1 MGEKRRG
8 RQTPTESVVL
18 PYSVSKGDEAIDL
31 YSGSGRQA
39 LEWQGLLVKD
49 LMAVNDD
56 GLWVHQKF
64 GYSVPRRNG
73 KNEVVAIREFWGLE
87 AGEQICHTAHRTTTS
102 SSAWRRLC
110 RILSDA
116 GYEEIARVPKD
127 TSQLPDKWFHST
139 KQYGL
144 EAVELPNGGRCVFRT
159 RTPNGGLGEG
169 FDLLVIDEAQEYTDA
184 QQTALVYTVSDSRN
198 PQTIFCG
205 TPPTATSSGTVFS
218 KMRSEALEG
227 RAYDTGWAEWSIP
240 EETDEVFNT
249 ELWYETNPSMG
260 AHLDERK
267 VRAEFTGDKIDF
279 NVQRLG
285 VWLKYNQKSA
295 ISRPEWEA
303 MRVDKLPKLTGGL
316 YIGIKYGHDG
326 VNVAMS
332 IAVLTEDGKVFIE
345 TVDCRS
351 IREGNRWITN
361 FLNSAD
367 VENVTIDG
375 ASGQGVLK
383 DDMVAAG
390 IRKKPILPKVSE
402 VIIAHNL
409 FEQAVAAQK
418 ICHIG
423 QPSLTVSASNCEHR
437 AIGSGGGWGYKSQRE
452 DIDISL
458 LESVVLAYWQA
469 SEALSKVKKKQR
481 ASY

>member
-18 PYSVSKGDEAIDL
+18 PYSDSNGEEAIDL
-31 YSGSGRQA
+31 YNTSGRKA
-39 LEWQGLLVKD
+39 LEWQELLIKD
-49 LMAVNDD
+49 IMAVNDD

-73 KNEVVAIREFWGLE
+73 KNEIVAIREFWGLK

-116 GYEEIARVPKD
+116 GYEEVARVPKD
-127 TSQLPDKWFHST
+127 TSGLPEKWFHST

-144 EAVELPNGGRCVFRT
+144 EAVELPNGGKCAFRT

-205 TPPTATSSGTVFS
+205 TPPTVTSSGTVFS
-218 KMRSEALEG
+218 KMRSETLEG
-227 RAYDTGWAEWSIP
+227 RSYDTGWAEWSIP

-267 VRAEFTGDKIDF
+267 VKAEFTGDKIDF

-285 VWLKYNQKSA
+285 VWLKYSQKSA
-295 ISRPEWEA
+295 ISGPEWEA
-303 MRVDKLPKLTGGL
+303 LKADKLPKLSSGL
-316 YIGIKYGHDG
+316 HIGIKYGHDG

-332 IAVLTEDGKVFIE
+332 IAVLTEDGKIFVE

-351 IREGNRWITN
+351 IREGNQWIIW
-361 FLNSAD
+361 FLSKAD
-367 VENVTIDG
+367 IETVTIDG
-375 ASGQGVLK
+375 ASGEGVLA
-383 DDMVAAG
+383 DDIKNAG
-390 IRKKPILPKVSE
+390 LRIKPILPKVGE

-409 FEQAVAAQK
+409 FEQAIAAQR
-418 ICHIG
+418 ICHMG
-423 QPSLTVSASNCEHR
+423 QPSLTASVSNCEHR

-452 DIDISL
+452 DIDVAL
-458 LESVVLAYWQA
+458 LESVVFAHWQA
-469 SEALSKVKKKQR
+469 DTARSKERKKQR

>member
-1 MGEKRRG
+1 MEEKRRG

-18 PYSVSKGDEAIDL
+18 PYSESRGEEAIDL
-31 YSGSGRQA
+31 YNSSGRQA
-39 LEWQGLLVKD
+39 LEWQSLLVND

-56 GLWVHQKF
+56 GLWIHQKF

-73 KNEVVAIREFWGLE
+73 KNEVVSIREFWGLVN
-87 AGEQICHTAHRTTTS
+87 GEQICHTAHRTTTS

-127 TSQLPDKWFHST
+127 TSELPEKWFHST

-144 EAVELPNGGRCVFRT
+144 EAVELPTGGRCVFRT

-205 TPPTATSSGTVFS
+205 TPPTATSSGTVFV

-240 EETDEVFNT
+240 EKTDEVFNT

-267 VRAEFTGDKIDF
+267 IRAEYTGDDIDF
-279 NVQRLG
+279 NIQRLG
-285 VWLKYNQKSA
+285 VWLTYNQKSA
-295 ISRPEWEA
+295 ISGAEWA
-303 MRVDKLPKLTGGL
+303 MMKVSQLPVLKGGL
-316 YIGIKYGHDG
+316 HVGVKYGHDG
-326 VNVAMS
+326 VNAALSVAVVT
-332 IAVLTEDGKVFIE
+332 AEGKVFVE
-345 TVDCRS
+345 TVDCRP
-351 IREGNRWITN
+351 IREGNTWILA
-361 FLNSAD
+361 FLKSAE
-367 VENVTIDG
+367 VETLTVDG
-375 ASGQGVLK
+375 ASGQGVLVDEMK
-383 DDMVAAG
+383 KAG
-390 IRKKPILPKVSE
+390 IRVKAILPKVGE
-402 VIIAHNL
+402 VIAAHNL
-409 FEQAVAAQK
+409 FEQALAAQR
-418 ICHIG
+418 ICHMG
-423 QPSLTVSASNCEHR
+423 QPSLTASVSNCEHR
-437 AIGSGGGWGYKSQRE
+437 AIGSGGGWGYKSQKE
-452 DIDISL
+452 DVDVSL
-458 LESVVLAYWQA
+458 LESVVFAHWQA
-469 SEALSKVKKKQR
+469 DASRSKEKKKQR

>member
-1 MGEKRRG
+1 MGEVRRG

-18 PYSVSKGDEAIDL
+18 PYSVSRGDEAAEL
-31 YSGSGRQA
+31 YSASGRKP
-39 LEWQGLLVKD
+39 LEWQLLLVRD
-49 LMAVNDD
+49 MMAVNDD

-73 KNEVVAIREFWGLE
+73 KNEIIAIRELWGLE

-116 GYEEIARVPKD
+116 GYEEVARVPKD
-127 TSQLPDKWFHST
+127 TSGLPDKWFHST

-184 QQTALVYTVSDSRN
+184 QQTALVYTVSDSKN

-249 ELWYETNPSMG
+249 DLWYETNPSMG

-285 VWLKYNQKSA
+285 VWLKYSQKSA
-295 ISRPEWEA
+295 ISGGEWEA
-303 MRVDKLPKLTGGL
+303 LRVDKLPKLKGGL
-316 YIGIKYGHDG
+316 HVGIKFGHDG

-332 IAVLTEDGKVFIE
+332 IAILTEDDRTFVE
-345 TVDCRS
+345 TIDCRS
-351 IREGNRWITN
+351 IRDGNLWITN
-361 FLNSAD
+361 FLKVAD
-367 VENVTIDG
+367 VETVTIDG
-375 ASGQGVLK
+375 ASGQGVLT
-383 DDMVAAG
+383 DDMKTAG
-390 IRKKPILPKVSE
+390 IRKKPILPKVGE

-409 FEQAVAAQK
+409 FEQAIAAQK
-418 ICHIG
+418 LCHMG
-423 QPSLTVSASNCEHR
+423 QPSLAASVSNCEHR

-452 DIDISL
+452 DIDVSL
-458 LESVVLAYWQA
+458 LESVVFACWQA
-469 SEALSKVKKKQR
+469 DEARSKGKKRQR

>member
-1 MGEKRRG
+1 MGEVRRG

-18 PYSVSKGDEAIDL
+18 PYSDSAGPDAVRL
-31 YSGSGRQA
+31 YEESGRTA
-39 LEWQGLLVKD
+39 LEWQEKLIGSI
-49 LMAVNDD
+49 MAVGDD

-73 KNEVVAIREFWGLE
+73 KNEIVAMREFWGLVN
-87 AGEQICHTAHRTTTS
+87 GEQICHTAHRTTTS
-102 SSAWRRLC
+102 SAAWNRLC
-110 RILSDA
+110 RILSAA
-116 GYEEIARVPKD
+116 GYEEIGRMPKD
-127 TSQLPDKWFHST
+127 RSKLPEKWFHPT

-144 EAVELPNGGRCVFRT
+144 ESVELPSGGKCAFRT

-184 QQTALVYTVSDSRN
+184 QQTALVYTVSDSKN

-205 TPPTATSSGTVFS
+205 TPPTATSSGTVFV

-285 VWLKYNQKSA
+285 VWLKYSQKSA
-295 ISRPEWEA
+295 ISAGEWNA
-303 MRVDKLPKLTGGL
+303 LKVDKLPKLKGGL
-316 YIGIKYGHDG
+316 HAGIKFGHDG

-332 IAVLTEDGKVFIE
+332 IAVQTEDGRIFVE
-345 TVDCRS
+345 TIDCRS
-351 IREGNRWITN
+351 IREGNQWITA
-361 FLNSAD
+361 FLKAAD
-367 VENVTIDG
+367 IETVTIDG
-375 ASGQGVLK
+375 ASGQGVLT
-383 DDMVAAG
+383 DDMKAAG
-390 IRKKPILPKVSE
+390 IRKKPILPKVGE

-409 FEQAVAAQK
+409 FEQALSSGK
-418 ICHIG
+418 LCHMG
-423 QPSLTVSASNCEHR
+423 QPSLSASASNCEHR
-437 AIGSGGGWGYKSQRE
+437 AIGNGGGWGYKTQRE
-452 DIDISL
+452 DIDVAL
-458 LESVVLAYWQA
+458 LESAVFAHWQA
-469 SEALSKVKKKQR
+469 SEAMGKGRKKQK